1 MANKKKLKQKSNKK
15 KHISVAYFL
24 SQSPKCPLFQQIFGH
39 IHCPSKEQEDENIW
53 RKKISFF
60 VEEEKNE
67 EGIGG
72 KEEREIYGSRE
83 RLTTDQTGDKRAI

>member
-1 MANKKKLKQKSNKK
+1 M
-15 KHISVAYFL
+15 AYFL

-60 VEEEKNE
+60 VEEEKNK

-83 RLTTDQTGDKRAI
+83 RLTTDQTGDKTAI

>member
-60 VEEEKNE
+60 VEEEKNK

-83 RLTTDQTGDKRAI
+83 

>member
-1 MANKKKLKQKSNKK
+1 MANKKKEKQKGNKK

-39 IHCPSKEQEDENIW
+39 IHCSSKEQRE
-53 RKKISFF
+53 KKISFF
-60 VEEEKNE
+60 VEEEKNK

-72 KEEREIYGSRE
+72 KEER
-83 RLTTDQTGDKRAI
+83 RLKRKGKFMEAVSD